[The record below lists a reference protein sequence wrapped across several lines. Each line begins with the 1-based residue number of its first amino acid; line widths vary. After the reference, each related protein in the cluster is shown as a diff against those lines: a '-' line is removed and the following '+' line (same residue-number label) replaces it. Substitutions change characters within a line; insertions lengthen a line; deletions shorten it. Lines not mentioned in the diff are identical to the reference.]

1 MTGPAH
7 SQEETL
13 HIIIDAE
20 PDLDRYATAFR
31 HVLRDAYRKVRIL
44 GAILAVLGVAVLAL
58 GTDAWPVGAGLVV
71 LGVLYVFYVPRKS
84 LRTSMRALPLVLR
97 QPQRIEIGDPGVR
110 ILSPL
115 MSTEYAWAAFENTR
129 EIPGQLLLM
138 LGKRQVL
145 PVPITTVPPQ
155 QLAELREFLANR
167 AFVRQ

>member
-1 MTGPAH
+1 MTGPTH

-20 PDLDRYATAFR
+20 PDLDRYAVAFR
-31 HVLRDAYRKVRIL
+31 YVLRDLYRKVRIL

-58 GTDAWPVGAGLVV
+58 GTDAWPVGVGLLVV
-71 LGVLYVFYVPRKS
+71 GALNVVYVPRKS
-84 LRTSMRALPLVLR
+84 IQTSIRALPLVLR

>member
-1 MTGPAH
+1 M
-7 SQEETL
+7 

-20 PDLDRYATAFR
+20 PDLDRYAGAFR
-31 HVLRDAYRKVRIL
+31 YVLRDAYRKVRIL
-44 GAILAVLGVAVLAL
+44 GAILAVLGVVLLAL
-58 GTDAWPVGAGLVV
+58 GTDAWPFGVGLLVI
-71 LGVLYVFYVPRKS
+71 GVLYVIYIPRKS
-84 LRTSMRALPLVLR
+84 VRTSIRALPLVMR

-115 MSTEYAWAAFENTR
+115 MSTEYAWAAFEKTQ

-145 PVPITTVPPQ
+145 PVPITTVPPE
-155 QLAELREFLANR
+155 QLAELRDFLANR

>member
-1 MTGPAH
+1 M
-7 SQEETL
+7 

-31 HVLRDAYRKVRIL
+31 YVSRDAYRKVRIV
-44 GAILAVLGVAVLAL
+44 GIIVAVIGVAVLAL
-58 GTDAWPVGAGLVV
+58 GADAWPFGLGLLV
-71 LGVLYVFYVPRKS
+71 LGVLYLFYVPRKS
-84 LRTSMRALPLVLR
+84 LQSSMRALPMVLR

-115 MSTEYAWAAFENTR
+115 MSTEYAWAAFMKTQ

-145 PVPITTVPPQ
+145 PVPLTTVPPE
-155 QLAELREFLANR
+155 QLAELREFLADQ